1 MGGQRKRNAASFPTF
16 RGREGERPR
25 RPGVHFRERG
35 REQRAG
41 GTLPGRVQAK
51 AFKQQ
56 GSEAGLLLQLALQR
70 VDLLG
75 QRDIL

>member
-1 MGGQRKRNAASFPTF
+1 MGGQRKRNAPSFPTF
-16 RGREGERPR
+16 RDRKVSARAVQVFTSVSG
-25 RPGVHFRERG
+25 G